1 MATNVFINNQQP
13 QPPTLVA
20 VHSNQWST
28 GICDCC
34 SDLDVCCFACWC
46 FPCFTCSTMSTFGEN
61 FCLPLLDMMLSTQ
74 PCTPPVS
81 MSMRVAVRSRY
92 GIQEDMTSDCMYAT
106 FCNTCS
112 WCQIARE
119 IKRRKQTLT
128 IINAQPAYMGVQQYV
143 MNAQLGAVT
152 SQPMISAE
160 VLTSRAM

>member
-1 MATNVFINNQQP
+1 IILT
-13 QPPTLVA
+13 PPPGSCET
-20 VHSNQWST
+20 T

-61 FCLPLLDMMLSTQ
+61 FCLPLLDMI
-74 PCTPPVS
+74 
-81 MSMRVAVRSRY
+81 VAVRSRY
-92 GIQEDMTSDCMYAT
+92 GIQVNMTSDCMYAT

-128 IINAQPAYMGVQQYV
+128 IINGITV
-143 MNAQLGAVT
+143 LCVT
-152 SQPMISAE
+152 ESLECQ
-160 VLTSRAM
+160 RDCG

>member
-74 PCTPPVS
+74 PYMTNFGEREFYQLFNIQECHPVS
-81 MSMRVAVRSRY
+81 SR
-92 GIQEDMTSDCMYAT
+92 I
-106 FCNTCS
+106 
-112 WCQIARE
+112 
-119 IKRRKQTLT
+119 
-128 IINAQPAYMGVQQYV
+128 
-143 MNAQLGAVT
+143 
-152 SQPMISAE
+152 
-160 VLTSRAM
+160 